1 MPKTHCLPLA
11 ESTQHYG
18 MSKFADFRIGC
29 AVWAYKD
36 WLGDF
41 YPTGSRATNFLHL
54 YGERMTCV
62 EGNTTFYSVPTPETV
77 QRWADNTPETFR
89 FCPKLPRTVTHGG
102 ALMPQLSAA
111 LDFLSLMQGLG
122 PRLGPIF
129 AQLPP
134 RYSPASFA
142 DFETFVASWP
152 HQKNPLAVEVR
163 HLDWFKSPQADRLD
177 ALLTRFG
184 VGRVLLDTR
193 PIFTW
198 SNPANDP
205 QLRSERKKPR
215 VPLRPTATANVVL
228 VRYISH
234 PELDKNRDFLAGWVE
249 RVGEWLTQGL
259 TVYFFVHCPDETQ
272 SPAIAR
278 YFQMQLEKAG
288 IDVPPLPWS
297 LLESPP
303 QQLGLFS

>member
-1 MPKTHCLPLA
+1 MTN
-11 ESTQHYG
+11 
-18 MSKFADFRIGC
+18 FRIGC
-29 AVWAYKD
+29 AVWAYKE

-41 YPTGSRATNFLHL
+41 YPVGSRATNFLRL
-54 YGERMTCV
+54 YGQRMTCV
-62 EGNTTFYSVPTPETV
+62 EGNTTFYSIPSPEMV
-77 QRWADNTPETFR
+77 QRWAANTPDTFH
-89 FCPKLPRTVTHGG
+89 FCPKLPRTVTHEG
-102 ALMPQLSAA
+102 ALMPQLPNA
-111 LDFLSLMQGLG
+111 LAFLTLMQGLG

-142 DFETFVASWP
+142 DLEQFVAGWP
-152 HQKNPLAVEVR
+152 HGINPLAVEVR
-163 HLDWFKSPQADRLD
+163 HLDWFKPPHSERLD
-177 ALLTRFG
+177 GLLTNFG

-198 SNPANDP
+198 SDPAEDP

-215 VPLRPTATANVVL
+215 VPLLPTVTTSFVL

-234 PELDKNRDFLAGWVE
+234 PELDRNRDFLAAWVN
-249 RVGEWLTQGL
+249 RVGEWLAQGL
-259 TVYFFVHCPDETQ
+259 AVYFFVHCPIEAR

-278 YFQMQLEKAG
+278 YFQEQLEKSG

-297 LLESPP
+297 LIEAPP
-303 QQLGLFS
+303 QQLGLF

>member
-1 MPKTHCLPLA
+1 MGDRKLPN
-11 ESTQHYG
+11 
-18 MSKFADFRIGC
+18 FRIGC

-41 YPTGSRATNFLHL
+41 YPTGSRPANFLRL

-62 EGNTTFYSVPTPETV
+62 EGNTTFYSIPSPEIV
-77 QRWADNTPETFR
+77 RRWADNTPDTFR

-102 ALMPQLSAA
+102 ALMPQLPSA
-111 LDFLSLMQGLG
+111 LSFLRLMQGLG

-142 DFETFVASWP
+142 DLEKFVASWP
-152 HQKNPLAVEVR
+152 HETNLLAVEVR
-163 HLDWFKSPQADRLD
+163 HLGWFTPPQSECLD
-177 ALLTRFG
+177 ALLTKFG

-198 SNPANDP
+198 SNPAEDP

-215 VPLRPTATANVVL
+215 VPLLHTATTDFVL

-234 PELDKNRDFLAGWVE
+234 PELERNRDFLAGWVDH
-249 RVGEWLTQGL
+249 VGKWLAQGL
-259 TVYFFVHCPDETQ
+259 SVYFFVHCPNEAK
-272 SPAIAR
+272 SPNIAR
-278 YFQMQLEKAG
+278 YFQEQLEKAG

-297 LLESPP
+297 LIQAPP
-303 QQLGLFS
+303 QQLGLF